1 LYALFSSAL
10 PDMPADTHVWFYE
23 RMNVLGEEQDVGPLD
38 QQELVSLARDGKLK
52 RETKV
57 RSPTRTGNQ
66 WYEVSKIPG
75 LLKALE
81 EGERERANA
90 QKQRDEAKAM
100 AQQARQKEREAQKQA
115 LVLRKTTEA
124 ENAAMISDGQDPAMV
139 LTIAERVRSI
149 LITSELLRFI
159 VIQERPL
166 VNISPDAVA
175 ITNRRLIFYRPKLLG
190 RFTFEDYLL
199 FDLYD
204 AHLQQGFLTST
215 FSARHTGGRFLTM
228 DWLPKGPALK
238 LYRIAQE
245 MEEEARR
252 ARIQLDMELRR
263 AGASQV
269 NVSTA
274 PPPAPPAPIIEARL
288 VESSAPATDP
298 MQRLKTLKEM
308 LDGGLISQADFDVR
322 KRQILAEI

>member
-1 LYALFSSAL
+1 MA
-10 PDMPADTHVWFYE
+10 ADIHVWFYE
-23 RMNVLGEEQDVGPLD
+23 RMTVLGEEQDVGPLD
-38 QQELVSLARDGKLK
+38 QQELVRLAREGKLK

-57 RSPTRTGNQ
+57 RSPTRTADR
-66 WYEVSKIPG
+66 WYELNKIPG

-81 EGERERANA
+81 DGEKERAEA
-90 QKQRDEAKAM
+90 QRQRTEAKAKVE
-100 AQQARQKEREAQKQA
+100 QLRQEEREAQKQA
-115 LVLRKTTEA
+115 LVLRKTTES
-124 ENAAMISDGQDPAMV
+124 EHAAMISDGQDPAMV

-149 LITSELLRFI
+149 LISSESLRFI

-166 VNISPDAVA
+166 INISPDAVA

-190 RFTFEDYLL
+190 RFTFEDYIL

-204 AHLQQGFLTST
+204 AHLKQGFLTST
-215 FSARHTGGRFLTM
+215 FSAKHTSGRFLMM

-245 MEEEARR
+245 MEEQARR
-252 ARIQLDMELRR
+252 ARIQLDIELRR
-263 AGASQV
+263 AGASNI

-274 PPPAPPAPIIEARL
+274 PPAPPPEPIIDAT
-288 VESSAPATDP
+288 VVSSSTPASET

-308 LDGGLISQADFDVR
+308 LDGGLISQADFDER
-322 KRQILAEI
+322 KKQILAEL

>member
-1 LYALFSSAL
+1 MAT
-10 PDMPADTHVWFYE
+10 DIHVWFYE
-23 RMNVLGEEQDVGPLD
+23 ATNVLGEEKDVGPLK
-38 QQELVSLARDGKLK
+38 QQELVDLARAGKLK
-52 RETKV
+52 RSTLI
-57 RSPTRTGNQ
+57 RSPTRTADK
-66 WYEVSKIPG
+66 WYELGKIPG

-81 EGERERANA
+81 DGEKEREEAQRQRA
-90 QKQRDEAKAM
+90 EAKAKV
-100 AQQARQKEREAQKQA
+100 QQLRQDEREAQKQA

-124 ENAAMISDGQDPAMV
+124 EHAATISDGQDATMV

-149 LITSELLRFI
+149 LISSEILRFI

-175 ITNRRLIFYRPKLLG
+175 ITNRRLVFYRPKLLG

-204 AHLQQGFLTST
+204 AHLKQGFLTST
-215 FSARHTGGRFLTM
+215 FSARHTSGRFVTM
-228 DWLPKGPALK
+228 EWLPKGPAIK

-274 PPPAPPAPIIEARL
+274 PPPPPPAPIFEARV
-288 VESSAPATDP
+288 VESSAPANDP

-308 LDGGLISQADFDVR
+308 LDGGLISQADFDAR
-322 KRQILAEI
+322 KKQILAEL